1 MENQLNRNVSD
12 YEEID
17 LRDAVKVLMKRK
29 KMIFGLALAGAAI
42 AVSITAASPKIY
54 SIAMLM
60 ENGKIVRGTAEQP
73 IESVLATKEKI
84 ENGVYGDFSQVKVVA
99 AKDSNNLLFRVES
112 ADPQG
117 AKNDLGEI
125 AAAIAADRQKEIVI
139 FREDI
144 ARAVD
149 FKTEEKNRLE
159 EKIVSLE
166 AEKKIYENKI
176 AILEKT
182 IYATFDL
189 GARVLMADAQSRRE
203 AIKREIFDRQT
214 AFAAIGAE
222 IFELQS
228 QDAKARSAAV
238 INGPETAEKP
248 SKIILNA
255 ALGIILG
262 LMAGIFFAF
271 VANWW
276 RHSEN

>member
-1 MENQLNRNVSD
+1 MENQLNKNVSD

-29 KMIFGLALAGAAI
+29 KMIFGLALAGAVI
-42 AVSITAASPKIY
+42 AAAITAAAPKTY
-54 SIAMLM
+54 SITMLM
-60 ENGKIVRGTAEQP
+60 ENGKIIRGATEQP
-73 IESVLATKEKI
+73 IESVLATKEKV

-99 AKDSNNLLFRVES
+99 AKDSNNLLFGVES

-117 AKNDLGEI
+117 AKNDLEKI
-125 AAAIAADRQKEIVI
+125 AAALAADQQKEIVI

-149 FKTEEKNRLE
+149 LKTAEKDRLE
-159 EKIVSLE
+159 EKIASLE

-176 AILEKT
+176 AMLEKT

-189 GARVLMADAQSRRE
+189 GAQVLMSDAQSRRE
-203 AIKREIFDRQT
+203 VVKREIFDRQT

-228 QDAKARSAAV
+228 HDAKARSAAV

-255 ALGIILG
+255 TLGIILG